1 MSNIKIFTSY
11 HKKCELLKNKYIY
24 PIQVGVDVNGVV
36 YENSLHDNTGE
47 NISKKNAQYC
57 ELTAQYWAW
66 KNENA
71 DYYGFFHYRRYLS
84 FNTEKTYT
92 ADSWGNVCEPF
103 LSTELTKKYCWDES
117 SIQNLVEKYDLILP
131 QLKDIR
137 TMPHMGKNMREQYTA
152 EGTLHGRDLDI
163 MLEVIKERY
172 PTFLKYAEFY
182 ENGHKT
188 YFNNMFCMKKEIFES
203 YSNWLFDILEGCVKR
218 GNYADYSTEALRTPG
233 HLAERLL
240 NIYVLYLKD
249 TKKDLKYTE
258 LQTVFFE
265 NTEPQENLH
274 PVYSEDAVTVAL
286 SINDYY
292 VPYAAVVLQSIHD
305 NINSEEKYDIIV
317 MNRDV
322 SAVSQKA
329 LHAIFDDTNNVSIRF
344 FNVSRFEKQFENLF
358 LRGHFA
364 LETYFRL
371 LLPNIMEG
379 YKKVLYLDSD
389 VVVTT
394 DIAELFRENIDGY
407 LLAACHDADTAGLYN
422 GYEPAKKDYMDN
434 VLKIKRPY
442 QYFQAGV
449 ILFNLDEFRK
459 KYTVEEMLKFA
470 ASYEWQLLDQD
481 VLNYL
486 AQDSYKPIDMKW
498 NVMTDWNRIRIAK
511 IISRAP
517 KYLQDEYKK
526 AHAAPNII
534 HYAGPDKPWHQPDSD
549 YSEVF
554 WVYARKTA
562 SYEVLIQ
569 RLCERTMQ
577 DETNRK
583 KFFSWRKLAKGIAD
597 PIFPPKSKRREA
609 LKRIVR
615 KLGLI

>member
-24 PIQVGVDVNGVV
+24 PIQVGADVNGVV

-152 EGTLHGRDLDI
+152 EGTLHRRDLDI
-163 MLEVIKERY
+163 MLEVIKEKY
-172 PTFLKYAEFY
+172 PTFLKYAESY

-274 PVYSEDAVTVAL
+274 PVYGEDAVTVAL

-305 NINSEEKYDIIV
+305 NINSEEKYDIII

-329 LHAIFDDTNNVSIRF
+329 LRAIFDDTNNVSIRF

-389 VVVTT
+389 LIVTA
-394 DIAELFRENIDGY
+394 DIAELFKENINGY

-517 KYLQDEYKK
+517 KYLQDEYQK
-526 AHAAPNII
+526 AHAVPNII
-534 HYAGPDKPWHQPDSD
+534 HYAGPDKPWHQPYSD
-549 YSEVF
+549 YAEVF
-554 WVYARKTA
+554 WKYARKTA
-562 SYEVLIQ
+562 YYEVLIQ
-569 RLCERTMQ
+569 RLCSRTMH
-577 DETNRK
+577 DELAFK
-583 KFFSWRKLAKGIAD
+583 KHFSWMDFAKKMAN
-597 PIFPPKSKRREA
+597 PFFPPKSQRRET
-609 LKRIVR
+609 LKKVLR
-615 KLGLI
+615 KIGVL

>member
-103 LSTELTKKYCWDES
+103 LSTELAKKYCWDES

>member
-152 EGTLHGRDLDI
+152 EGTLHRRDLDI

-172 PTFLKYAEFY
+172 PTFLKYAESY

-265 NTEPQENLH
+265 NTETQENLH

-305 NINSEEKYDIIV
+305 NINSEEKYDIII

-329 LHAIFDDTNNVSIRF
+329 LRAIFDDTNNVSIRF

>member
-152 EGTLHGRDLDI
+152 EGTLHRRDLDI
-163 MLEVIKERY
+163 MLEVIKEKY
-172 PTFLKYAEFY
+172 PTFLKYAESY

-305 NINSEEKYDIIV
+305 NINSEEKYDIII

-329 LHAIFDDTNNVSIRF
+329 LRAIFDDTNNVSIRF

>member
-1 MSNIKIFTSY
+1 MSDIKIFTSF

-24 PIQVGVDVNGVV
+24 PIQVGTSLNGVV

-103 LSTELTKKYCWDES
+103 LSTELTKKYCWNES

-163 MLEVIKERY
+163 MLEVIKEKY
-172 PTFLKYAEFY
+172 PVFLKYAEAY
-182 ENGHKT
+182 ESGHKT
-188 YFNNMFCMKKEIFES
+188 YFNNMFCMKKELFEE
-203 YSNWLFDILEGCVKR
+203 YSSWLFDILEECVKR
-218 GNYADYSTEALRTPG
+218 GDYTDYSTEALRTPG

-274 PVYSEDAVTVAL
+274 PVYGEDAVTVAL

-305 NINSEEKYDIIV
+305 NINSEEKYDIII

-329 LHAIFDDTNNVSIRF
+329 LRAIFDDTNNVSIRF

-389 VVVTT
+389 LVVTA
-394 DIAELFRENIDGY
+394 DIAELFKENINGY

-434 VLKIKRPY
+434 VLKIERPY

-486 AQDSYKPIDMKW
+486 AQDSYKPVDMKW

-517 KYLQDEYKK
+517 KYLQDEYQK

-534 HYAGPDKPWHQPDSD
+534 HYAGPDKPWHQPYSD
-549 YSEVF
+549 YAEVF
-554 WVYARKTA
+554 WGYARKTA
-562 SYEVLIQ
+562 YYEVLIQ
-569 RLCERTMQ
+569 RLCSRTMQ
-577 DETNRK
+577 DELAFRK
-583 KFFSWRKLAKGIAD
+583 HFSWMNFAKKMAN
-597 PIFPPKSKRREA
+597 PFFPPKSQRRET
-609 LKRIVR
+609 LKKVLR
-615 KLGLI
+615 KIGVL

>member
-103 LSTELTKKYCWDES
+103 LSTKLTKKYCWDES

-152 EGTLHGRDLDI
+152 EGTLHRRDLDI

-172 PTFLKYAEFY
+172 PTFLKYAESY

-265 NTEPQENLH
+265 NTETQENLH

-305 NINSEEKYDIIV
+305 NINSEEKYDIII

-329 LHAIFDDTNNVSIRF
+329 LRAIFDDTNNVSIRF

>member
-1 MSNIKIFTSY
+1 MVLCTKIPCTITLGRTFR
-11 HKKCELLKNKYIY
+11 
-24 PIQVGVDVNGVV
+24 
-36 YENSLHDNTGE
+36 
-47 NISKKNAQYC
+47 KKNAQYC

>member
-103 LSTELTKKYCWDES
+103 LSTKLTKKYCWDES

-152 EGTLHGRDLDI
+152 EGTLHRRDLDI

-172 PTFLKYAEFY
+172 PTFLKYAESY

-265 NTEPQENLH
+265 NTETQENLH

-305 NINSEEKYDIIV
+305 NINSEEKYDIII

-329 LHAIFDDTNNVSIRF
+329 LRAIFDDTNNVSIRF

-498 NVMTDWNRIRIAK
+498 NVMTDWNRIRSAK

>member
-24 PIQVGVDVNGVV
+24 PIQVGADVNGVV

-152 EGTLHGRDLDI
+152 EGTLHRRDLDI
-163 MLEVIKERY
+163 MLEVIKEKY
-172 PTFLKYAEFY
+172 PTFLKYAESY

-274 PVYSEDAVTVAL
+274 PVYGEDAVTVAL

-305 NINSEEKYDIIV
+305 NINSEEKYDIII

-329 LHAIFDDTNNVSIRF
+329 LRAIFDDTNNVSIRF

-389 VVVTT
+389 LVVTA
-394 DIAELFRENIDGY
+394 DIAELFKENINGY

-486 AQDSYKPIDMKW
+486 AQDSYKPVDMKW

-517 KYLQDEYKK
+517 KYLQDEYQK
-526 AHAAPNII
+526 AHAVPNII
-534 HYAGPDKPWHQPDSD
+534 HYAGPDKPWHQPYSD
-549 YSEVF
+549 YAEVF
-554 WVYARKTA
+554 WKYARKTA
-562 SYEVLIQ
+562 YYEVLIQ
-569 RLCERTMQ
+569 RLCSRTMH
-577 DETNRK
+577 DELAFK
-583 KFFSWRKLAKGIAD
+583 KHFSWMDFAKKMAN
-597 PIFPPKSKRREA
+597 PFFPPKSQRRET
-609 LKRIVR
+609 LKKVLR
-615 KLGLI
+615 KIGVL